1 MIKTLL
7 LDLDGTLL
15 PVETED
21 FIQKYL
27 ELVAVKLSEITD
39 PTSGV
44 KHLLSSTKHMIENK
58 NPNLTNKE
66 VFVKDFTSRV
76 RCSENIIM
84 KLFHSFYTN
93 EYKSLK
99 KCVKNNREINKIISI
114 LNDKKLELVL
124 ATNPVF
130 PQAAVKERLRWINAH
145 NLPFKLVCSY
155 ENMHFCKPHI
165 EYYEEILSLVQ
176 KNPEECLMVGNDTRE
191 DLAAK
196 KIGIKTFLIENYL
209 INNTPCELQP
219 DYKGNYTD
227 FITFLKQLLTI
238 VYKEVR
244 V

>member
-99 KCVKNNREINKIISI
+99 NV
-114 LNDKKLELVL
+114 
-124 ATNPVF
+124 
-130 PQAAVKERLRWINAH
+130 
-145 NLPFKLVCSY
+145 
-155 ENMHFCKPHI
+155 
-165 EYYEEILSLVQ
+165 
-176 KNPEECLMVGNDTRE
+176 
-191 DLAAK
+191 
-196 KIGIKTFLIENYL
+196 
-209 INNTPCELQP
+209 
-219 DYKGNYTD
+219 
-227 FITFLKQLLTI
+227 
-238 VYKEVR
+238 
-244 V
+244 